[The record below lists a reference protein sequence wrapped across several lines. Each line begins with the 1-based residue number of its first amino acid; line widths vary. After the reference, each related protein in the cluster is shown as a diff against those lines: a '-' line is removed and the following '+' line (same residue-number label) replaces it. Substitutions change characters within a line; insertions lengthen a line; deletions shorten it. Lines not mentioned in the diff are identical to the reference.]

1 MLRTEIRY
9 FLFLRLTESIHIGRL
24 LEIGG
29 SNQDTKVWKL
39 RKLNVIMILQI
50 FRGINTAY
58 SMYQITTSI
67 GFTNFF
73 FEWEQYFVISKL
85 WFFYN
90 VCTYFAICITTLTFL
105 RPKTCETFSFI
116 HSNLQSS
123 FVILV
128 ASYVL
133 QKPFRGFQTHKKNYH
148 Y

>member
-73 FEWEQYFVISKL
+73 SSE
-85 WFFYN
+85 
-90 VCTYFAICITTLTFL
+90 
-105 RPKTCETFSFI
+105 
-116 HSNLQSS
+116 SNISS
-123 FVILV
+123 FLNCGFSTMYVRILQF
-128 ASYVL
+128 A
-133 QKPFRGFQTHKKNYH
+133 
-148 Y
+148 